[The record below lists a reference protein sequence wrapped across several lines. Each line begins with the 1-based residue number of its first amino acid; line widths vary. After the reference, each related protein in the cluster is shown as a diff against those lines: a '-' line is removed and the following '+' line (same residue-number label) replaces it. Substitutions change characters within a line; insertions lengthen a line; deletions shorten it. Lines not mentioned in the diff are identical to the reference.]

1 MRFLSINVAFKQTE
15 CFLIMSTEKTLKL
28 NETFESH
35 AEFQATLRK
44 YCQETY
50 QVFTL
55 ADSKLL
61 KPKDASKEEQD
72 RIKKF
77 VYKAQKFDCVLGR
90 KRNTGYL
97 KKGIRKNRSSQKIGC
112 ECQFRINFNATKNL
126 LEITSFI
133 AEHNHPID
141 ANFFKNHA
149 RDRKPSEDQMKKM
162 LELHEK
168 FSVKVSTLVTKFN
181 EENNTSLTSKDFHN
195 FNQKMR

>member
-1 MRFLSINVAFKQTE
+1 MPARKNKIVLKSLSTKRRSLIASLAEKETE
-15 CFLIMSTEKTLKL
+15 V
-28 NETFESH
+28 
-35 AEFQATLRK
+35 TLRK
-44 YCQETY
+44 A
-50 QVFTL
+50 F
-55 ADSKLL
+55 A
-61 KPKDASKEEQD
+61 
-72 RIKKF
+72 RIKP
-77 VYKAQKFDCVLGR
+77 
-90 KRNTGYL
+90 L
-97 KKGIRKNRSSQKIGC
+97 KKIGC

-141 ANFFKNHA
+141 ADFFKNHA

-195 FNQKMR
+195 FNQKMK